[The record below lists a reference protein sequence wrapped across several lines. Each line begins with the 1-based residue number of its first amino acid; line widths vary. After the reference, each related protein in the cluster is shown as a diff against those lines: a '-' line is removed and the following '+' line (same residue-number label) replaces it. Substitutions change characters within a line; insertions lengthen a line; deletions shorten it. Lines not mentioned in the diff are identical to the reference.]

1 MPISNVSNHGVKIS
15 CRSTAPVESG
25 RAALF
30 IHGLNTNLAF
40 WHPLV
45 VRQLAANRFVLCYD
59 QRGHGG
65 SDMPETGYTIDDLVG
80 DALAVLDAHVV
91 GAADVIAHSFGAGIA
106 LQLARKHPDRV
117 RTITLLDGRLRSI
130 QGVVRLGDW
139 EHYPRWS
146 QQLAEAGMTVD
157 PTWEIDCRLPV
168 RLEAVDFSRVSGVL
182 EADGFFVPRL
192 TNKRAGQKYRRL
204 IAETTA
210 FDDYDRC
217 VGLTREVLSDIH
229 QPTLLVYGT
238 HSPFVPSCE
247 ILADEMPNA
256 HVELIEGAGHN
267 FPLSLPEA
275 TLRALAGWPPLG
287 VAMPQISEL
296 TSRGG

>member
-1 MPISNVSNHGVKIS
+1 MPITNVFNQGVKVS
-15 CRSTAPVESG
+15 CRSTMPVESG

-40 WHPLV
+40 WHPLL
-45 VRQLAANRFVLCYD
+45 VRQMAADRLVLCYD

-65 SDMPETGYTIDDLVG
+65 SDMPASGYTIDDLVG
-80 DALAVLDAHVV
+80 DALAVLDAHEVA
-91 GAADVIAHSFGAGIA
+91 AADIIAHSFGAGIA
-106 LQLARKHPDRV
+106 LQLARKHPGRV
-117 RTITLLDGRLRSI
+117 RTITILDGRLRSI

-157 PTWEIDCRLPV
+157 PSWEIDCRLPV

-217 VGLTREVLSDIH
+217 VGLTREVLGEIQ

-247 ILADEMPNA
+247 ILAAEMPDV

-267 FPLSLPEA
+267 FPLMLPEP
-275 TLRALAGWPPLG
+275 TLKALAAWTPLG
-287 VAMPQISEL
+287 VATSEVTEL
-296 TSRGG
+296 TS